1 MSSNDE
7 IVMDIDEDFLIE
19 TNEKVLKDYHKKTGK
34 PIYIETFP
42 DNLALVFPKVEG
54 LGNSGNRKKDLIDK
68 AACIMAVVPW
78 AQAFADGN
86 RRTSIIAAGTFLND
100 NEYDLGI
107 DTENENLEL
116 RELLSEIKKH
126 RRDLEPNLMEQL
138 ILYISERIS
147 IV

>member
-54 LGNSGNRKKDLIDK
+54 WGNSGNRKKDLIDK